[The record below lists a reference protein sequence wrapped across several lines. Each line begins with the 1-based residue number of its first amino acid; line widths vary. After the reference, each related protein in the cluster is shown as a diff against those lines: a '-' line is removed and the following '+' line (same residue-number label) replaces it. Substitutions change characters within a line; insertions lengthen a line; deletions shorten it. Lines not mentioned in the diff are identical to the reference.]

1 MLTGLLLAGAVAA
14 GAHPIVV
21 GIAAVAVVEPRLLI
35 AGLIGWAIYHAVRRN
50 RGTGAESEAAFLR
63 ALTAELKGGA
73 SLRVGL
79 ADAAADTP
87 LELGHAARMARA
99 GLPMDRIGSV
109 LQRELPH
116 NGVATAAAVEL
127 SAWSGARVA
136 NVFEGLA
143 ERASD
148 AAELRR
154 EQRAATAQAR
164 LSALVVGLAPLVF
177 TGVILAGGG
186 MQALQEAGPAGQFV
200 MGAGLLL
207 EVVGLG
213 VVALM
218 MRSVGR

>member
-14 GAHPIVV
+14 GAHPVV
-21 GIAAVAVVEPRLLI
+21 IGIALVAVVEPRLLI
-35 AGLIGWAIYHAVRRN
+35 TGLVVWAIYHAVRRSRN
-50 RGTGAESEAAFLR
+50 TSAESEAAFLR

-73 SLRVGL
+73 SLRVAL
-79 ADAAADTP
+79 ADAAIDTP
-87 LELGHAARMARA
+87 LELDHAARMARA
-99 GLPMDRIGSV
+99 GLPMERIGAV
-109 LQRELPH
+109 LQHELPH

-136 NVFEGLA
+136 TVFEGLA

-164 LSALVVGLAPLVF
+164 LSAFVVGLAPLVF
-177 TGVILAGGG
+177 TGMILAGGG
-186 MQALQEAGPAGQFV
+186 MQALKGAGPAGRVV

-207 EVVGLG
+207 EVVGLA

-218 MRSVGR
+218 MRGAGR